1 MSALTRQV
9 HTRGWAPTVGGHQRC
24 ELKLSPWSALTGVP
38 KLRTAIRQGRHKSF
52 HSNQLLA
59 SAAAKSLSGKVFCS
73 VRPTH
78 APAHSRNA

>member
-1 MSALTRQV
+1 NPNHGYTKFCTR
-9 HTRGWAPTVGGHQRC
+9 
-24 ELKLSPWSALTGVP
+24 STGVP
-38 KLRTAIRQGRHKSF
+38 KLRTAIRQGRRKSF
-52 HSNQLLA
+52 HGNQLLA